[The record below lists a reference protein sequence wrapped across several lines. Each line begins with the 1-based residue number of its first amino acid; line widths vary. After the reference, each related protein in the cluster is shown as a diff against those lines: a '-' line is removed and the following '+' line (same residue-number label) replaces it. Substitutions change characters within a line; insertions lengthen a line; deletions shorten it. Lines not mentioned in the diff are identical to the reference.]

1 MIIWLA
7 SYPKSGNTFLRSIL
21 GTYFFTQDGNFSFD
35 QVYKITQFP
44 SLFHFNEINIDIN
57 NIEQTMGSYLKVQNN
72 LNLKNK
78 SKKFFK
84 THSAFFNNKS
94 NNSIFSNSEN
104 SLGAVYIVR
113 DPRNVVTS
121 YAHHYSIDIGVAFN
135 QISDKELFL
144 KKTNLHPDVFIS
156 SWSLNY
162 LSWKKANIPLLL
174 IKYEDLIKN
183 TKEKLIEVFNFFQTL
198 GMSKSLYDE
207 KKLDN
212 VIKSTQF
219 NNVKKLEKE
228 IGFDESVMDKKTN
241 KKIPFFN
248 LGPSNDW
255 RNKLDPNLANKIEKA
270 FSKEMEELGYL

>member
-21 GTYFFTQDGNFSFD
+21 GTYFFSKDGNFSFD
-35 QVYKITQFP
+35 QVYKIGQFP
-44 SLFHFNEINIDIN
+44 SLFHFNQMNIDIN
-57 NIEQTMGSYLKVQNN
+57 NIEQTMGSYIKVQSN

-84 THSAFFNNKS
+84 THSAFFDNQS
-94 NNSIFSNSEN
+94 NNSIFSNLEN
-104 SLGAVYIVR
+104 SLCAIYIVR

-121 YAHHYSIDIGVAFN
+121 YAHHYSITVDEAFN

-241 KKIPFFN
+241 KKILFFN

>member
-21 GTYFFTQDGNFSFD
+21 GTYFFSQDGNFSFD
-35 QVYKITQFP
+35 QVYKIAQFP

-57 NIEQTMGSYLKVQNN
+57 NIEQTMGSYVKVQNN
-72 LNLKNK
+72 LNLKYK

-84 THSAFFNNKS
+84 THSAFFDNES
-94 NNSIFSNSEN
+94 NNSIFSNPEN

-121 YAHHYSIDIGVAFN
+121 YAHHYSITVDEAFN

-174 IKYEDLIKN
+174 IKYEDLVKN

-198 GMSKSLYDE
+198 GMNKSLYDD

-219 NNVKKLEKE
+219 NNMKRLEKE
-228 IGFDESVMDKKTN
+228 IGFKESVIDKKTN

-255 RNKLDPNLANKIEKA
+255 RNKLDTNLVNKIERA

>member
-21 GTYFFTQDGNFSFD
+21 GTYFFSKDGNFSFD
-35 QVYKITQFP
+35 QVYKIGQFP
-44 SLFHFNEINIDIN
+44 SLFHFNQMNIDIN
-57 NIEQTMGSYLKVQNN
+57 NIEQTMGSYIKVQSN

-84 THSAFFNNKS
+84 THSAFFDNQS
-94 NNSIFSNSEN
+94 NNSIFSNLEN
-104 SLGAVYIVR
+104 SLCSIYIVR

-121 YAHHYSIDIGVAFN
+121 YAHHYSITVDEAFY

-219 NNVKKLEKE
+219 NNMQKLEKE

>member
-21 GTYFFTQDGNFSFD
+21 GTYFFSKDGNFSFD
-35 QVYKITQFP
+35 QVYKIAQFP
-44 SLFHFNEINIDIN
+44 SLFHFNEINVDIN
-57 NIEQTMGSYLKVQNN
+57 NIEQTMGNYVNVQNN

-84 THSAFFNNKS
+84 THSAFFYNKI
-94 NNSIFSNSEN
+94 NNSIFSNPEN
-104 SLGAVYIVR
+104 SLCAVYIVR

-121 YAHHYSIDIGVAFN
+121 YAHHYSIDIDEAFN

-162 LSWKKANIPLLL
+162 LSWKKAGIPVLL

-183 TKEKLIEVFNFFQTL
+183 TKEKLIEVFNFFQTF

-219 NNVKKLEKE
+219 NNMQKLEKE
-228 IGFDESVMDKKTN
+228 VGFKESVLDKKTN
-241 KKIPFFN
+241 KKKPFFN
-248 LGPSNDW
+248 LGPSNNW
-255 RNKLDPNLANKIEKA
+255 KNTLDLNLTNKIEKA

>member
-21 GTYFFTQDGNFSFD
+21 GTYFFSQDGNFSFD
-35 QVYKITQFP
+35 QVYKIAQFP

-57 NIEQTMGSYLKVQNN
+57 NIEQTMGSYVKVQNN

-94 NNSIFSNSEN
+94 NNSIFSNPEN

-113 DPRNVVTS
+113 DPRNVVAS
-121 YAHHYSIDIGVAFN
+121 YAHHYSIDLDEAFN

-162 LSWKKANIPLLL
+162 LSWKKANIPLLFV
-174 IKYEDLIKN
+174 KYEDLIKN
-183 TKEKLIEVFNFFQTL
+183 TKEKLIEIFNFFQTL
-198 GMSKSLYDE
+198 GMNKSLYDD

-219 NNVKKLEKE
+219 NNMQKLEKE
-228 IGFDESVMDKKTN
+228 VGFKESVLDKKTN
-241 KKIPFFN
+241 KKKPFFN
-248 LGPSNDW
+248 LGPSNNW
-255 RNKLDPNLANKIEKA
+255 KNTLEPNLINKIEKV
-270 FSKEMEELGYL
+270 FSKEMKELGYL

>member
-21 GTYFFTQDGNFSFD
+21 GTYFFTKDGNFSFD
-35 QVYKITQFP
+35 QVYKIGQFP
-44 SLFHFNEINIDIN
+44 SLFHFNQMNIDVN
-57 NIEQTMGSYLKVQNN
+57 NIEQTMGTYVDVQNK
-72 LNLKNK
+72 LNFEHK

-84 THSAFFNNKS
+84 THSVFFDNQS
-94 NNSIFSNSEN
+94 NNSIFSNLEN
-104 SLGAVYIVR
+104 SLGAIYIVR

-121 YAHHYSIDIGVAFN
+121 YAHHYSITVDEAFN

-162 LSWKKANIPLLL
+162 LSWKKAGIPVLF

-198 GMSKSLYDE
+198 GMNKSLYDD

-219 NNVKKLEKE
+219 NNMKKLEKE
-228 IGFDESVMDKKTN
+228 IGFDESVIDKKTN
-241 KKIPFFN
+241 KKKPFFN
-248 LGPSNDW
+248 LGPSNNW
-255 RNKLDPNLANKIEKA
+255 KNKLDPNLVNKIEKV

>member
-7 SYPKSGNTFLRSIL
+7 SYPKSGNTLLRSIL
-21 GTYFFTQDGNFSFD
+21 ATYLYSSDGHVKFD
-35 QVYKITQFP
+35 HLYKIKQFP
-44 SLFHFNEINIDIN
+44 AIEDFKKLKIDMSNEKEVFANFIEAQKIINEDK
-57 NIEQTMGSYLKVQNN
+57 KV
-72 LNLKNK
+72 
-78 SKKFFK
+78 KFIK
-84 THSAFFNNKS
+84 THSSLSKINNCNFTDFK
-94 NNSIFSNSEN
+94 N
-104 SLGAVYIVR
+104 SLGAIYIVR

-121 YAHHYSIDIGVAFN
+121 YAHHYSIGVDEAFN
-135 QISDKELFL
+135 QMTDQELFL
-144 KKTNLHPDVFIS
+144 SKTEIHPEVFIS
-156 SWSLNY
+156 SWRLNY
-162 LSWKKANIPLLL
+162 LSWKKASIPVLI

-183 TKEKLIEVFNFFQTL
+183 TKEKLNEVFNFFKTL
-198 GMSKSLYDE
+198 GMNKSLYDE

-219 NNVKKLEKE
+219 NNMQKLEKE

-255 RNKLDPNLANKIEKA
+255 RNKLDTNLVNKIERA

>member
-35 QVYKITQFP
+35 QVYKIAQFP
-44 SLFHFNEINIDIN
+44 SLFHFNQINIDIN
-57 NIEQTMGSYLKVQNN
+57 NIEQTLGSYVMVQNN

-84 THSAFFNNKS
+84 THSAFFDNKS
-94 NNSIFSNSEN
+94 NNSTFSNTEN
-104 SLGAVYIVR
+104 SLGAIYIVR
-113 DPRNVVTS
+113 DPRNVITS
-121 YAHHYSIDIGVAFN
+121 YAHHYSITVDEAFN

-174 IKYEDLIKN
+174 IKYEDLVKN
-183 TKEKLIEVFNFFQTL
+183 TKEKLIEVFNFFQTV
-198 GMSKSLYDE
+198 GINKNIYND

-219 NNVKKLEKE
+219 NNMKKLEKE
-228 IGFDESVMDKKTN
+228 IGFEESVIDKKTN

-248 LGPSNDW
+248 LGPSNNW
-255 RNKLDPNLANKIEKA
+255 RNKLDPNLVKKIEKV

>member
-21 GTYFFTQDGNFSFD
+21 GTYFFTKDGNFSFD
-35 QVYKITQFP
+35 QVYKIGQFP
-44 SLFHFNEINIDIN
+44 SLFHFNQMNIDVN
-57 NIEQTMGSYLKVQNN
+57 NIEQTMGTYVDVQNK
-72 LNLKNK
+72 LNFEHK

-84 THSAFFNNKS
+84 THSVFFDNQS
-94 NNSIFSNSEN
+94 NNSIFSNLEN
-104 SLGAVYIVR
+104 SLGAIYIVR

-121 YAHHYSIDIGVAFN
+121 YAHHYSITVDEAFN

-219 NNVKKLEKE
+219 KNMQKLEKE

-255 RNKLDPNLANKIEKA
+255 RNKLDPILANKIEKA

>member
-1 MIIWLA
+1 
-7 SYPKSGNTFLRSIL
+7 
-21 GTYFFTQDGNFSFD
+21 
-35 QVYKITQFP
+35 
-44 SLFHFNEINIDIN
+44 
-57 NIEQTMGSYLKVQNN
+57 MGSYVKVQNN

-113 DPRNVVTS
+113 DPRNVVSS
-121 YAHHYSIDIGVAFN
+121 YAHHYSIDIAGAFN

-162 LSWKKANIPLLL
+162 LSWKKAGIPVLF

-183 TKEKLIEVFNFFQTL
+183 TKEKLVEVFNFFQTL
-198 GMSKSLYDE
+198 GMNKSLYDD

-219 NNVKKLEKE
+219 NNMQKLEKE
-228 IGFDESVMDKKTN
+228 VGFKESVLDKKTN
-241 KKIPFFN
+241 KKKPFFN
-248 LGPSNDW
+248 LGPSNNW
-255 RNKLDPNLANKIEKA
+255 KNTLDLNLTNKIEKT

>member
-21 GTYFFTQDGNFSFD
+21 GTYFFSKDGNFSFD
-35 QVYKITQFP
+35 QVYKIAQFP
-44 SLFHFNEINIDIN
+44 SLFHFNQMNIDIN
-57 NIEQTMGSYLKVQNN
+57 NIEQTMGSYIKVQSN

-84 THSAFFNNKS
+84 THSAFFDNKS
-94 NNSIFSNSEN
+94 NNSIFSNPEN
-104 SLGAVYIVR
+104 SLGAIYIVR
-113 DPRNVVTS
+113 DPRNVITS
-121 YAHHYSIDIGVAFN
+121 YAHHYSITVDEAFN

-219 NNVKKLEKE
+219 KNMQKLEKE

>member
-35 QVYKITQFP
+35 QVYKIAQFP
-44 SLFHFNEINIDIN
+44 SLFHFNSINIDIN
-57 NIEQTMGSYLKVQNN
+57 NIEQTLASYVKLQNN

-84 THSAFFNNKS
+84 THSAFFDNKS
-94 NNSIFSNSEN
+94 NNSIFSNLEN
-104 SLGAVYIVR
+104 SLGAIYIVR

-121 YAHHYSIDIGVAFN
+121 YAHHYSITVDEAFN

-162 LSWKKANIPLLL
+162 QSWKKSNIPLLL

-198 GMSKSLYDE
+198 GMNKSLYDD
-207 KKLDN
+207 KKLDS

-219 NNVKKLEKE
+219 NNMKRLEKE

-255 RNKLDPNLANKIEKA
+255 RNKLDTNLVNKIEKA

>member
-21 GTYFFTQDGNFSFD
+21 GTYFFSKDGNFSFD
-35 QVYKITQFP
+35 QVYKIAQFP
-44 SLFHFNEINIDIN
+44 SLFHFNQMNIDIN
-57 NIEQTMGSYLKVQNN
+57 NIEQTMGSYIKVQSN

-84 THSAFFNNKS
+84 THSAFFDNQS
-94 NNSIFSNSEN
+94 NNSIFSNLEN
-104 SLGAVYIVR
+104 SLCSIYIVR

-121 YAHHYSIDIGVAFN
+121 YAHHYSITVDEAFY

>member
-1 MIIWLA
+1 MIIWLS

-21 GTYFFTQDGNFSFD
+21 GTYFFSQDGNCTFEHI
-35 QVYKITQFP
+35 YKIGQFP
-44 SLFHFNEINIDIN
+44 SLNHFRDMNIDVNDID
-57 NIEQTMGSYLKVQNN
+57 QTMANYPKVQNY
-72 LNLKNK
+72 LNTKNK
-78 SKKFFK
+78 SIKLFK
-84 THSAFFNNKS
+84 THSAFFKRS
-94 NNSIFSNSEN
+94 NGVSFCNFES
-104 SLGAVYIVR
+104 SLGAIYIVR

-121 YAHHYSIDIGVAFN
+121 YAHHYSITVDEAFN

-162 LSWKKANIPLLL
+162 LSWKNANIPLLL
-174 IKYEDLIKN
+174 IKYEDLVKN
-183 TKEKLIEVFNFFQTL
+183 TKQKLIEVFNFFQTL
-198 GMSKSLYDE
+198 GMNKSMYDD

-219 NNVKKLEKE
+219 SKMQKLEKE
-228 IGFDESVMDKKTN
+228 IGFAESVVDKKTN

-248 LGPSNDW
+248 LGPSNNW
-255 RNKLDPNLANKIEKA
+255 NNTLDSNLTNKIEKV

>member
-21 GTYFFTQDGNFSFD
+21 GTYFFSQDGNFSFD
-35 QVYKITQFP
+35 QVYKIAQFP

-57 NIEQTMGSYLKVQNN
+57 NIEQTMGSYVKVQNN
-72 LNLKNK
+72 LNLKYK

-84 THSAFFNNKS
+84 THSAFFDNES
-94 NNSIFSNSEN
+94 NNSIFSNPEN

-121 YAHHYSIDIGVAFN
+121 YAHHYSITVDEAFN

-162 LSWKKANIPLLL
+162 LSWKKAGIPVLF

-198 GMSKSLYDE
+198 GMNKSLYDD

-219 NNVKKLEKE
+219 NNMKKLEKE
-228 IGFDESVMDKKTN
+228 NDFREAVFKNKTDE
-241 KKIPFFN
+241 KIPFFN
-248 LGPSNDW
+248 LGPSNNW
-255 RNKLDPNLANKIEKA
+255 KNILDPNLANKIEKA

>member
-21 GTYFFTQDGNFSFD
+21 GTYFFSKDGNFSFD
-35 QVYKITQFP
+35 QVYKIGQFP
-44 SLFHFNEINIDIN
+44 SLFHFNQMNIDIN
-57 NIEQTMGSYLKVQNN
+57 NIEQTMGSYIKVQSN

-84 THSAFFNNKS
+84 THSAFFDNQS
-94 NNSIFSNSEN
+94 NNSIFSNLEN
-104 SLGAVYIVR
+104 SLCSIYIVR

-121 YAHHYSIDIGVAFN
+121 YAHHYSITVDEAFY

>member
-35 QVYKITQFP
+35 QVYKIAQFP
-44 SLFHFNEINIDIN
+44 SLVHFNQMNIDIN
-57 NIEQTMGSYLKVQNN
+57 NIEQTMGSYVDAQNK
-72 LNLKNK
+72 LNLKHK

-84 THSAFFNNKS
+84 THSAFFDNQS
-94 NNSIFSNSEN
+94 NNSIFSNLEN
-104 SLGAVYIVR
+104 SLGAIYIVR

-121 YAHHYSIDIGVAFN
+121 YAHHYSITVDEAFN

-183 TKEKLIEVFNFFQTL
+183 TKEKLIEVFNFFQSL
-198 GMSKSLYDE
+198 GMNKSLYDD
-207 KKLDN
+207 KKLDK

-219 NNVKKLEKE
+219 NNMKKLEKE
-228 IGFDESVMDKKTN
+228 IGFEESVIDKKSS

-248 LGPSNDW
+248 LGPSNNW
-255 RNKLDPNLANKIEKA
+255 KNILDPNLANKIEKA
-270 FSKEMEELGYL
+270 FSTEMEELGYL

>member
-21 GTYFFTQDGNFSFD
+21 GTYFFSQDGNFSFD
-35 QVYKITQFP
+35 QVYKIAQFP

-57 NIEQTMGSYLKVQNN
+57 NIEQTMGSYVKVQNN
-72 LNLKNK
+72 LNLKYK

-84 THSAFFNNKS
+84 THSAFFDNES
-94 NNSIFSNSEN
+94 NNSIFSNPEN

-121 YAHHYSIDIGVAFN
+121 YAHHYSITVDEAFN

-174 IKYEDLIKN
+174 IKYEDLVKN

-198 GMSKSLYDE
+198 GMNKSLYDD

-219 NNVKKLEKE
+219 NNMKRLEKE
-228 IGFDESVMDKKTN
+228 IGFKESVIDKKTN

-248 LGPSNDW
+248 LGPSNNW
-255 RNKLDPNLANKIEKA
+255 KNILDPNLANKIEKA

>member
-21 GTYFFTQDGNFSFD
+21 GTYFFSKDGNFSFD
-35 QVYKITQFP
+35 QVYKIGQFP
-44 SLFHFNEINIDIN
+44 SLFHFNQMNIDIN
-57 NIEQTMGSYLKVQNN
+57 NIEQTMGSYIKVQSN

-84 THSAFFNNKS
+84 THSAFFDNQS
-94 NNSIFSNSEN
+94 NNSIFSNLEN
-104 SLGAVYIVR
+104 SLCSIYIVR

-121 YAHHYSIDIGVAFN
+121 YAHHYSITVDEAFN

-241 KKIPFFN
+241 KKILFFN